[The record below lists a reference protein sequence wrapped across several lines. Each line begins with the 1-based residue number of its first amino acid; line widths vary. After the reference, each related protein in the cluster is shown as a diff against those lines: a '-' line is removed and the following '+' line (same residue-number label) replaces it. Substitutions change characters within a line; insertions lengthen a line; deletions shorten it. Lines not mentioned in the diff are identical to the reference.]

1 MIRQPHLRLS
11 GDRMRRVA
19 IIGNVAGGKTTLA
32 RALAGATGLPYH
44 EYDALLWREDVRV
57 PHKEVL
63 ALEEA

>member
-1 MIRQPHLRLS
+1 
-11 GDRMRRVA
+11 MRRVA